1 MTYLEKPPR
10 KLPFF
15 IKLKPKLMSDLRE
28 VATLGSVT
36 MTSIIETALAEYLKK
51 MRGKSDAV

>member
-36 MTSIIETALAEYLKK
+36 MTSIIEKALAEYLQKNEGEK
-51 MRGKSDAV
+51 

>member
-28 VATLGSVT
+28 VATLGNVT

>member
-1 MTYLEKPPR
+1 VTYFERPPR

-15 IKLKPKLMSDLRE
+15 IKLKPSLMSDLRE

-36 MTSIIETALAEYLKK
+36 MTSIIEKALTEYLKK
-51 MRGKSDAV
+51 NKGGK

>member
-1 MTYLEKPPR
+1 MTYLKRPPR

-28 VATLGSVT
+28 VAALGSVT
-36 MTSIIETALAEYLKK
+36 MTSIIEKALAEYLQKNEGEK
-51 MRGKSDAV
+51 

>member
-1 MTYLEKPPR
+1 VTFLKRPPR

-15 IKLKPKLMSDLRE
+15 IKLQPSLMSDLRE
-28 VATLGSVT
+28 VAALGSVS

-51 MRGKSDAV
+51 NEGEK